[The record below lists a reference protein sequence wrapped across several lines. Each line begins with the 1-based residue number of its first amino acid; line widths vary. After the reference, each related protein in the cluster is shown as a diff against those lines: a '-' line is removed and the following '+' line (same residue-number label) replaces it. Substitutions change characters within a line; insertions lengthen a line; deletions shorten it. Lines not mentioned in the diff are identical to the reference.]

1 MKRITTIT
9 EFVENSIVMHRRTI
23 NHRLEKYL
31 LRILSIRTFDYSTT
45 ITIIFKLEYYSGGN
59 TPYAKGAIV
68 RKNITNSLLSDHYGI
83 YYYNLED
90 SDLIIV

>member
-9 EFVENSIVMHRRTI
+9 EFVENSVIMHHRTT

-31 LRILSIRTFDYSTT
+31 LRILNIRNFDYCKV
-45 ITIIFKLEYYSGGN
+45 ILFKLEYYSGGN